1 MAEFKMPSLGADMEA
16 GTLLEWK
23 VAPGDI
29 VKRGDIIAV
38 VDTEKAAIEV
48 ESFHAGVVDSLVVE
62 QGTKVP
68 VGTTLAVIR
77 GEGEPAGAPASPP
90 QAAAPPS
97 ANGPTST
104 PAPPAPLRRPRI
116 SPAARR
122 RAREL
127 GVDAAQITGSG
138 ERNAVTLADVERAA
152 SARAADATK
161 PSPAPEH
168 PPPEAPPPE
177 PPPVDRKAEVM
188 RAMGAAMAKSKREIP
203 HYYLSNTIDLEPAIA
218 FLAAENAARP
228 IERRIVPGVLL
239 LKATAL
245 ALRAIPELNGFFE
258 GGTVRHA
265 EAVHLGTAVSLRGG
279 GIVAPAI
286 HHAGE
291 LPLEDLMWRL
301 NDVVRRARTR
311 RLKSSELSDSTAT
324 VTSLGDR
331 GSEAV
336 YGVIYPPQVALIGFG
351 RISERPWVYA
361 GQVVSRPLV
370 VASLSA
376 DHRASDGHRGAAFLR
391 ILEDKLKEP
400 ESL

>member
-23 VAPGDI
+23 VSPGDA

-38 VDTEKAAIEV
+38 VDTQKAAIEV
-48 ESFHAGVVDSLVVE
+48 ESFQTGIVEKLVIDE
-62 QGTKVP
+62 GTRVP

-77 GEGEPAGAPASPP
+77 AEGEPAGQPAAPSPP
-90 QAAAPPS
+90 SPAAEATPPPAAEAS
-97 ANGPTST
+97 GATPST
-104 PAPPAPLRRPRI
+104 PARPAPAARARI

-127 GVDAAQITGSG
+127 GVDPAQITGSG
-138 ERNAVTLADVERAA
+138 ERGAVTLADVERAA
-152 SARAADATK
+152 AAPAAETPAAK
-161 PSPAPEH
+161 PAP
-168 PPPEAPPPE
+168 PTG
-177 PPPVDRKAEVM
+177 DRKAEVV
-188 RAMGAAMAKSKREIP
+188 RAMAAAMAKSKREIP
-203 HYYLSNTIDLEPAIA
+203 HYYLSTTIDLEPALA
-218 FLAAENAARP
+218 FLTAENASRP
-228 IERRIVPGVLL
+228 IERRILPGVLL

-258 GGTVRHA
+258 DGTLRRA

-279 GIVAPAI
+279 GIVAPTI
-286 HHAGE
+286 HHADE
-291 LPLEDLMWRL
+291 LSLEDLMQRL
-301 NDVVRRARTR
+301 SDVAARARAG
-311 RLKSSELSDSTAT
+311 RLRSSELSDSTAT

-336 YGVIYPPQVALIGFG
+336 YGVIYPPQVALVGFG
-351 RISERPWVYA
+351 RIAERPWVYA
-361 GQVVSRPLV
+361 GQLVARPLV
-370 VASLSA
+370 VATLSA

-391 ILEDKLKEP
+391 VLEDKLQEP

>member
-1 MAEFKMPSLGADMEA
+1 MAEFRMPSLGADMEA

-23 VAPGDI
+23 VAPGDT
-29 VKRGDIIAV
+29 VERGDIIAV
-38 VDTEKAAIEV
+38 VDTQKAAIEV
-48 ESFHAGVVDSLVVE
+48 ESFHAGVVDTLVVDE
-62 QGTKVP
+62 GTKVP

-77 GEGEPAGAPASPP
+77 GEGEPARAPAERP
-90 QAAAPPS
+90 AAPS
-97 ANGPTST
+97 
-104 PAPPAPLRRPRI
+104 PAPAARPRV

-127 GVDAAQITGSG
+127 GVDAARVAGTGQRG
-138 ERNAVTLADVERAA
+138 AVTIADVERAA
-152 SARAADATK
+152 SAPAA
-161 PSPAPEH
+161 
-168 PPPEAPPPE
+168 EAAE
-177 PPPVDRKAEVM
+177 PPTAVAASPGERRTEVM
-188 RAMGAAMAKSKREIP
+188 RAMAAAMARSKREIP
-203 HYYLSNTIDLEPAIA
+203 HYYLSATIDLEPAMA
-218 FLAAENAARP
+218 FLAAENAGRP
-228 IERRIVPGVLL
+228 IDRRIVPGVLL

-245 ALRAIPELNGFFE
+245 ALRATPELNGFFE
-258 GGTVRHA
+258 DGTLRPA

-286 HHAGE
+286 HRADE
-291 LPLEDLMWRL
+291 LSLEDLMQRL
-301 NDVVRRARTR
+301 SDVVRRARAG

-331 GSEAV
+331 GSETV

-391 ILEDKLKEP
+391 ALEDKLKEP